1 MTTNQRAA
9 SSVVAKRRV
18 TFDDVIILPRRS
30 SPLAARV
37 RLRPIL
43 MTSIAMIAGMVPVAM
58 RLTVGSEGRAPMAV
72 AVIGGIISSTFL
84 TLVVVPAMYTLVD
97 DFEAW
102 LAPKVSRHL
111 TPHETA

>member
-1 MTTNQRAA
+1 
-9 SSVVAKRRV
+9 
-18 TFDDVIILPRRS
+18 
-30 SPLAARV
+30 
-37 RLRPIL
+37 
-43 MTSIAMIAGMVPVAM
+43 MTSVAMIAGMLPSA
-58 RLTVGSEGRAPMAV
+58 LGFGEGSEFRAPMAV

-102 LAPKVSRHL
+102 LGPKVSRHL